1 MLLNPLARRQQQGA
15 TLIEVLVTLLVFS
28 VGLLGM
34 AGLQSMSLKANHSA
48 YYRSQATFLAY
59 DIGERM
65 RSNRESALDG
75 DYSSADFPDSEAD
88 HEVTGNIVQRDLAEW
103 RNQLAS
109 TLPQGTGKV
118 SVVDRMV
125 TIEVRWDDSR
135 GTTQQATGDL
145 LDDEQTFTYRTG
157 L

>member
-75 DYSSADFPDSEAD
+75 DYDDADFPDNDEEN
-88 HEVTGNIVQRDLAEW
+88 EVAGELYERDLAEW

-118 SVVDRMV
+118 SVAGRVV

-135 GTTQQATGDL
+135 GTTQLATGNVQGDA
-145 LDDEQTFTYRTG
+145 QTLTYRTG